1 VNVNPIEAPHQP
13 MVGACRN
20 EMPVARADAKNPS
33 VRIQDGLRSTA
44 MVYHRPGGQPVP
56 KTVSKSQF
64 ARRALAY
71 LREVEETGEALI
83 LTDRGRAV
91 LRVVPHATAEDV
103 LASLRGCVVRYD
115 DPTEPVGI
123 EGWGAGA

>member
-33 VRIQDGLRSTA
+33 VRIHDGLRSTA
-44 MVYHRPGGQPVP
+44 MVYHLHGGPPVP
-56 KTVSKSQF
+56 KTVSKPEF

-71 LREVEETGEALI
+71 LREVEQTGEPPI

-91 LRVVPHATAEDV
+91 LRVVPQATAHDV
-103 LASLRGCVVRYD
+103 LATLHGCVVRYD
-115 DPTEPVGI
+115 DPTEPVAI
-123 EGWGAGA
+123 EAWGAGA

>member
-1 VNVNPIEAPHQP
+1 
-13 MVGACRN
+13 
-20 EMPVARADAKNPS
+20 MPK
-33 VRIQDGLRSTA
+33 
-44 MVYHRPGGQPVP
+44 PV
-56 KTVSKSQF
+56 SRSQF

-91 LRVVPHATAEDV
+91 LRVVPHATAQDV

-123 EGWGAGA
+123 EAWGAGA